1 MSTKLF
7 KPMKF
12 NSMKVK
18 RISQIRWKETLK
30 QYKVYLK
37 HKQMVE
43 GYELTKQNDLIACL
57 ILYVYFRF

>member
-1 MSTKLF
+1 
-7 KPMKF
+7 MKF